1 MATFAIGIDE
11 NKLEDFC
18 RRWKIRNLSLFGSVL
33 REDFNDTSDVDV
45 MVSFRPDA
53 DWSLL
58 DHVVMREELMLLF
71 GRNVDLVTR
80 KGVERSRNTLR
91 REAILESAEV
101 VYEAA

>member
-1 MATFAIGIDE
+1 MAIFAIGIDK
-11 NKLEDFC
+11 NGLEVFC

-45 MVSFRPDA
+45 MVSFQPDA

-58 DHVVMREELMLLF
+58 DHVVMREELMGLF

-80 KGVERSRNTLR
+80 RGVERSRNILR
-91 REAILESAEV
+91 REAILGSAEV